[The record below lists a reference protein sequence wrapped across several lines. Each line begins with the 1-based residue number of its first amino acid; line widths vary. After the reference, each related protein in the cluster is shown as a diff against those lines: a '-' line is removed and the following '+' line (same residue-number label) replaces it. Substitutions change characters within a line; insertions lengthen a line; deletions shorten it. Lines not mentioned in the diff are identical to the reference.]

1 MSWQRPVL
9 NRFLRWFEKRH
20 LARVRDP
27 AEIRAGFETKA
38 RFWFRPP
45 RGSTFRR
52 TELGGVPVLWAQ
64 AGPGDRG
71 VLLYLHGGGYVFG
84 SPDTHRAMLARLS
97 QLTGMRACLPDY
109 RLAPEHAFPA
119 AFDDARAVYDGL
131 LADGIAPARIVLG
144 GDSAGGGLAL
154 ALLGDLVARGQ
165 PLPRAAFAFS
175 PLTDMSFS
183 GDSLRANAAADV
195 MLPAARASE
204 MADMY
209 LQGHDPRDPRA
220 SPLFADFTGAPPVW
234 LSVGDTEILLAD
246 TTRLAVRLRDQGV
259 AVSLNIAQDLPH
271 VWPLFQ
277 RLLPEADATLADL
290 AQWIRRQP
298 SPSADS

>member
-97 QLTGMRACLPDY
+97 QLTEMRACLPAY

-119 AFDDARAVYDGL
+119 ALDDALAVYDGL
-131 LADGIAPARIVLG
+131 LADGFTAERIVLG

-154 ALLGDLVARGQ
+154 ALLGDLVAQAQ
-165 PLPRAAFAFS
+165 PLPGGVFAFS
-175 PLTDMSFS
+175 PFTDMTFS
-183 GDSLRANAAADV
+183 GDSFRCNAKADAL
-195 MLPAARASE
+195 LPAGRAKE
-204 MADMY
+204 MTDMY

-220 SPLFADFTGAPPVW
+220 SPLFADLTGAPPVR
-234 LSVGDTEILLAD
+234 LDVGDTEILRDD
-246 TTRLAVRLRDQGV
+246 TIRMAARLRAQGV
-259 AVSLNIAQDLPH
+259 EVELEIAHDLPH

-277 RLLPEADATLADL
+277 RLLPEADATLTDL
-290 AQWIRRQP
+290 AKWIRRQL
-298 SPSADS
+298 SPSDDS